1 MVICMQKRFDYL
13 NILEDKLK
21 TYRTGKIDPVTR
33 ISWGLNYRVILKKAF
48 NVSIKGHKIL
58 DVGCGGGGY
67 IIALAKKKRE
77 CYGVDPLLA
86 ISLAKAHKKAK
97 EEKAKIFL
105 CKAVGEFLPYKSQI
119 FDVVL
124 CLSTLQHVGD
134 QEKMLREIRRVLQN
148 NGKLLM
154 SIPTTRNIHTFF
166 REVIPSHFSAGFNIT
181 TVRKLLT
188 REGFQISEVKGSGF
202 FPPFLNKVLQFFHV
216 ISGETIT
223 KKVIETLDKIADKWL
238 SSAGNLMILSSKLS
252 P

>member
-21 TYRTGKIDPVTR
+21 GYRTGKIDHVTR
-33 ISWGLNYRVILKKAF
+33 ISWDLNYKVILEKAF

-58 DVGCGGGGY
+58 DVGCGTGSY
-67 IIALAKKKRE
+67 ITALTKKKRE

-86 ISLAKAHKKAK
+86 ISLAEAHKKAK

-105 CKAVGEFLPYKSQI
+105 CGAVGEFLPYKSQT
-119 FDVVL
+119 FDIVL

-134 QEKMLREIRRVLQN
+134 QKKTLREIRRVLQS
-148 NGKLLM
+148 NGKLLI

-166 REVIPSHFSAGFNIT
+166 KEVVPKHFTAGFTIT

-188 REGFQISEVKGSGF
+188 CEGFQISEVKGSGF
-202 FPPFLNKVLQFFHV
+202 FPLFLNKVLQLFHAMF
-216 ISGETIT
+216 GEKIT
-223 KKVIETLDKIADKWL
+223 KKVIETLDRIANKWL
-238 SSAGNLMILSSKLS
+238 SSAGNLIILSSKSS